1 MADALLLRTIL
12 RRVPEADR
20 TELQENLP
28 ILPVV
33 ALRRCS

>member
-1 MADALLLRTIL
+1 MADVLLLRTIL

-20 TELQENLP
+20 AELQENLS